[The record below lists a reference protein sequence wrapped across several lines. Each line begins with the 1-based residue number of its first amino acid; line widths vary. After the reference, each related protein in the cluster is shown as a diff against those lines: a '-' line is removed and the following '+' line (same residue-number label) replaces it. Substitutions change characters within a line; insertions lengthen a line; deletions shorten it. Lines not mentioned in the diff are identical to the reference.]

1 MALIFFLIG
10 LGLDFSSITKI
21 FKTRPNRE
29 KKNQLKLM
37 LRTYRSILIG
47 CLKSPDNL
55 EPINFSIIYIWMCK
69 MSPRL
74 QLVTVKL
81 IPSPLNHLPL
91 IKNCTGKTY
100 YVVPFDPCD
109 YVHSPHVLFI
119 KLRINNSQVIK
130 WV

>member
-81 IPSPLNHLPL
+81 IPSPLNHLTL
-91 IKNCTGKTY
+91 IKNCKGKTY
-100 YVVPFDPCD
+100 YV
-109 YVHSPHVLFI
+109 HT
-119 KLRINNSQVIK
+119 KINIDININITSTEIQHNMVK
-130 WV
+130 RKTPA